1 MKNKVSI
8 KSSVNRVLTI
18 NGGSSS
24 IKFALYQN
32 DSSFNRV
39 LHGKID
45 RIGLS
50 DSKLSYSEEKM
61 NRNETLN
68 LEAHD
73 HKSTADFLMD
83 WLDYKVDFSTI
94 NGVGH
99 RIVFGMQHTKPEII
113 TQELLDE
120 LYRFS
125 SFDPDHL
132 PVEIDLI
139 ETFRKRYPNLPQV
152 ACFDTT
158 FHSGMPRVA
167 KLIPV
172 PRRFDEKG
180 IQRYGFHGLS
190 YTYLMEE
197 LSRVAGT
204 KSANGRVILAHL
216 GNGASMAAVREGKS
230 IDTSMGFTPAAGM
243 AMGSRPGD
251 LDPGVA
257 WYILNSEHLSTE
269 QFNHLIN
276 HESGLLGIS
285 EISSDM
291 RDLLK
296 VESDDIRAAEAVE
309 LFCYQAKKWIGAF
322 AAALGGLD
330 TLVFAGGMGENS
342 PIIRSRICRGLEFLG
357 IEIDENR
364 NTKNDP
370 LIATEKATV
379 AVRIIHTDE
388 EQMIAK
394 IVIQTLNH
402 TAEKN

>member
-1 MKNKVSI
+1 MRNKTSI
-8 KSSVNRVLTI
+8 KSFPNRVLTI

-32 DSSFNRV
+32 EGSFNRL

-45 RIGLS
+45 RIGLP
-50 DSKLSYSEEKM
+50 DSKLSFSEEKA

-68 LEAHD
+68 PEAQD
-73 HKSTADFLMD
+73 YKSTVNFFMD
-83 WLDYKVDFSTI
+83 WLGKKIDFSTI
-94 NGVGH
+94 KGIGH
-99 RIVFGMQHTKPEII
+99 RIVFGMQHTKPEVI

-120 LYRFS
+120 LHRFS

-139 ETFRKRYPNLPQV
+139 EAFRKRYPNLPQV
-152 ACFDTT
+152 ACFDTA

-167 KLIPV
+167 KLLPV
-172 PRRFDEKG
+172 PRRFDQKG
-180 IQRYGFHGLS
+180 VQRYGFHGLS

-197 LSRVAGT
+197 LSRVTGT
-204 KSANGRVILAHL
+204 KAANGRVIFAHL
-216 GNGASMAAVREGKS
+216 GNGASLAAVCEGKS

-243 AMGSRPGD
+243 VMGTRPGD
-251 LDPGVA
+251 LDPGVT
-257 WYILNSEHLSTE
+257 WYIMQSEHLTTK
-269 QFNHLIN
+269 QFNQLIN
-276 HESGLLGIS
+276 NDSGLLGIS
-285 EISSDM
+285 GISSDM

-296 VESDDIRAAEAVE
+296 VEPDDIRAAEAVE

-330 TLVFAGGMGENS
+330 ILVFAGGIGENS
-342 PIIRSRICRGLEFLG
+342 PVVRSRICRGLEFLG
-357 IEIDENR
+357 IQLEEKR
-364 NTKNDP
+364 NLKNDP
-370 LIATEKATV
+370 LISTDTAKA

-394 IVIQTLNH
+394 FVMQTLNL
-402 TAEKN
+402 TVEKK

>member
-1 MKNKVSI
+1 MKKL
-8 KSSVNRVLTI
+8 SSTKPTLNTILTI

-32 DSSFNRV
+32 DGSFNR
-39 LHGKID
+39 LLDGKIE
-45 RIGLS
+45 RIGLA
-50 DSKLSYSEEKM
+50 DSTLSYSEEKE

-68 LEAHD
+68 PEAGD
-73 HKSTADFLMD
+73 YKSAINFLMD
-83 WLDYKVDFSTI
+83 WLDSKINFSI
-94 NGVGH
+94 LNGVGH
-99 RIVFGMQHTKPEII
+99 RVVFGMQHTKAVLITEEIVE
-113 TQELLDE
+113 ELKHFTS
-120 LYRFS
+120 Y
-125 SFDPDHL
+125 DPDHL
-132 PVEIDLI
+132 PAEIELI
-139 ETFRKRYPNLPQV
+139 EAVRERYPYLQHV
-152 ACFDTT
+152 ACFDTA
-158 FHSGMPRVA
+158 FHSEMPRVT

-204 KSANGRVILAHL
+204 KAANGRVILAHL

-230 IDTSMGFTPAAGM
+230 IDTSMGFTPASGLVM
-243 AMGSRPGD
+243 STRPGD

-257 WYILNSEHLSTE
+257 WYIMKSENLSTE

-296 VESDDIRAAEAVE
+296 VESNDIRAAEAVE

-330 TLVFAGGMGENS
+330 TLVFAGGIGENS
-342 PIIRSRICRGLEFLG
+342 PVIRSRICKGLEFLG

-370 LIATEKATV
+370 LIATDKATV

-394 IVIQTLNH
+394 IVIQKLNR
-402 TAEKN
+402 AAKKN